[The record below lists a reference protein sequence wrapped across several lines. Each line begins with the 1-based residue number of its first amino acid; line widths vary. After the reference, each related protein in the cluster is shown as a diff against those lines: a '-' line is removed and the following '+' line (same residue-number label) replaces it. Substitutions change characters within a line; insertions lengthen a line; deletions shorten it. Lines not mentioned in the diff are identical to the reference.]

1 MDIPFIYDR
10 YVTNKD
16 FAGRKSECLA
26 LSSLIAADENIVL
39 SEPPKSGKKSL
50 VQQTMFEMRIAGKNF
65 CAAAVD
71 MFNIRSSE
79 MFLTKL
85 GNAGRI

>member
-26 LSSLIAADENIVL
+26 LTGEYAPFVVRFPRKSN
-39 SEPPKSGKKSL
+39 SEETRCPNP
-50 VQQTMFEMRIAGKNF
+50 
-65 CAAAVD
+65 
-71 MFNIRSSE
+71 
-79 MFLTKL
+79 
-85 GNAGRI
+85 